1 MNKKL
6 FDFQEDAINELQVA
20 LKDLWNIT
28 DAIPK
33 ILLKAPTG
41 SGKTLITSAFID
53 SLQTESPFLPYL
65 GDIAFI
71 WITFGEKLAYQSKD
85 KFYNSF
91 FPNLRNTL
99 STPEDCLNVLRSNE
113 ILFINWEKLS
123 QAKSID
129 RLKLRRP
136 ENVLDRKESGFYF
149 EDIIENTH
157 HQGREIIL
165 IIDESHSHVET
176 DNSQDIIKIISPRLI
191 YNMSA
196 TPFKNED
203 AKKAFAVMM
212 MEKKAAKIEIDR
224 QRVIDAGLIKQEIK
238 CQTEEDLKRFKG
250 ANIDEVMLDLAI
262 EKRNQIKAEW
272 EKIGLNIN
280 PLCLIQLPNDDS
292 IYDDQKTTK
301 EVFTKDYLLRR
312 GVPEN
317 RIGVWLDNKPFK
329 EDWRLTDNDSEIDFL
344 LFKLAAGTGWDCP
357 RAHVLVM
364 FREVKSPVF
373 QSQTLGRIVR
383 MACFDDKLL
392 ENHPMLKTGYLYTTY
407 ERNTVAI
414 EETSSGNNKQKVY
427 SSKLITNSKKEA
439 VVKTYE
445 NDLFTLLS
453 QPESIADKIDGA
465 LDNGEIAPTET
476 SLPDYDIDKVKKVV
490 EVTKSIIHKK
500 LDNMIA
506 AEPERDLFTVDSTK
520 KNNDETA
527 TEVDISQNKIDS
539 IIQETNTEVMKV
551 LQSELKINNYSPLLK
566 QEINE
571 IIQDAVETTAGKKE
585 SELILLDPILKSDFL
600 SRTDYGDLGRSS
612 DFQKPFNKFM
622 HEYFGTNGN
631 NSYGDDDKA
640 CLEKLNVDL
649 TPTLTKKMMV
659 NEIFKAE
666 EEYDTKKDVQSIDMN
681 VSDNDA
687 SHYFTLMCMAC
698 IQESSVGNVKRS
710 WSPLRNA
717 LIRWV
722 NELVLPNPIK
732 IEDWYRIIVKDFNK
746 DTNSSIKK
754 AILNAI
760 ENYMPILKQFLDEK
774 QKEAEENRAKPFR
787 IKTEYNYTSDYEEY
801 TPSSKSLVQ
810 PFYLLKDY
818 NGRENETRFIK
829 HLEDNI
835 DVKNWFKNGSHG
847 KDSFCI
853 KYFKTDE
860 QVFDGFYPDWIVLY
874 KNGDIGIF
882 DTKKGNTGVKESQT
896 TRDKAKALQEKID
909 WLNHNSKLHY
919 IGGILELDSA
929 EWKNTS
935 INLFNSK
942 EN

>member
-6 FDFQEDAINELQVA
+6 FDFQEDAINELQTA
-20 LKDLWNIT
+20 FKDLWNIT
-28 DAIPK
+28 DVTPK
-33 ILLKAPTG
+33 VLLKAPTG
-41 SGKTLITSAFID
+41 SGKTLITSVFID

-85 KFYNSF
+85 KFYKTF

-99 STPEDCLNVLRSNE
+99 STPEDCLNALRSNE

-123 QAKSID
+123 QARSAD

-136 ENVLDRKESGFYF
+136 ENVLDRKESGYYF

-157 HQGREIIL
+157 NQGREIIL

-176 DNSQDIIKIISPRLI
+176 ENSQDIIKIICPKLI

-196 TPFKNED
+196 TPFTNED
-203 AKKAFAVMM
+203 SKKAFAVMM

-292 IYDDQKTTK
+292 VYEDNTETK
-301 EVFTKDYLLRR
+301 EVFTKNYLLRR

-317 RIGVWLDNKPFK
+317 RIGAWLDNKPIK
-329 EDWRLTDNDSEIDFL
+329 EEWRLTDNDSEIDFL

-383 MACFDDKLL
+383 MACFDEKLL
-392 ENHPMLKTGYLYTTY
+392 YGHSMLKTGYLYTTY

-427 SSKLITNSKKEA
+427 SSKLITTSKKDA

-445 NDLFTLLS
+445 NDLVALLS
-453 QPESIADKIDGA
+453 QPDSIADKIDEA
-465 LDNGEIAPTET
+465 LDKGEIISTET
-476 SLPDYDIDKVKKVV
+476 NLPDYDIDKVKKAV
-490 EVTKSIIHKK
+490 EVTKSIIHAK

-506 AEPERDLFTVDSTK
+506 AEPENDLFTVDSTK
-520 KNNDETA
+520 KDNDKTA
-527 TEVDISQNKIDS
+527 TEVKISQKKINS
-539 IIQETNTEVMKV
+539 VIQETSTEVMTV
-551 LQSELKINNYSPLLK
+551 LKNELKIDDYSPLLK

-571 IIQDAVETTAGKKE
+571 IIQDAVETTAGKRE
-585 SELILLDPILKSDFL
+585 AELILLDPVLKSDFL

-612 DFQKPFNKFM
+612 DFQPPFNEYM
-622 HEYFGTNGN
+622 HKYFGTNGN
-631 NSYGDDDKA
+631 NSYGDDDKV
-640 CLEKLNVDL
+640 CLEKMNIDL
-649 TPTLTKKMMV
+649 TPILTRKMMV

-666 EEYDTKKDVQSIDMN
+666 EEYDTKKDVQSTDVN
-681 VSDNDA
+681 VSDIDA
-687 SHYFTLMCMAC
+687 SHYLTLMCMAC

-717 LIRWV
+717 LIRWL

-732 IEDWYRIIVKDFNK
+732 IEDWYRIIVKDFSK

-760 ENYMPILKQFLDEK
+760 ENYMPILKKFLDEK

-787 IKTEYNYTSDYEEY
+787 IKTEYNYTNDYEEY

-810 PFYLLKDY
+810 PFYLLKNY
-818 NGRENETRFIK
+818 NGRDNETRFIK
-829 HLEDNI
+829 HLEDN
-835 DVKNWFKNGSHG
+835 DSVKNWFKNGSHG

-853 KYFKTDE
+853 KYFKTEE
-860 QVFDGFYPDWIVLY
+860 QTYDGFYPDWIVIY

-882 DTKKGNTGVKESQT
+882 DTKKGITGVIENQD
-896 TRDKAKALQEKID
+896 TRDKAKALNEKIN
-909 WLNHNSKLHY
+909 WLNQNSKIHY
-919 IGGILELDSA
+919 LGGILELDNG
-929 EWKNTS
+929 EWKNKS
-935 INLFNSK
+935 DNL
-942 EN
+942 

>member
-6 FDFQEDAINELQVA
+6 FNFQEDAINELQTA
-20 LKDLWNIT
+20 LKNLWNIT
-28 DAIPK
+28 DTIPK

-53 SLQTESPFLPYL
+53 SLQTESPFLPNL

-85 KFYNSF
+85 KFYNTF

-99 STPEDCLNVLRSNE
+99 STHEDCLNVLRSNE

-123 QAKSID
+123 QAKSTD

-136 ENVLDRKESGFYF
+136 ENVEDRKETGYYF

-157 HQGREIIL
+157 LQGRNIIL

-176 DNSQDIIKIISPRLI
+176 DNSQEIIKIINPKLI

-203 AKKAFAVMM
+203 AKKAFALMM
-212 MEKKAAKIEIDR
+212 MEKQAEMIEIDR
-224 QRVIDAGLIKQEIK
+224 QKVIDAGLIKQEIK

-262 EKRNQIKAEW
+262 EKRNQIKDEW

-292 IYDDQKTTK
+292 TYDDKTETK
-301 EVFTKDYLLRR
+301 EVFTKNYLLRR
-312 GVPEN
+312 GIPEN
-317 RIGVWLDNKPFK
+317 RIGAWLDNKPVK
-329 EDWRLTDNDSEIDFL
+329 EEWRLTDNDSEIDFL

-392 ENHPMLKTGYLYTTY
+392 ENHTMLKTGYLYTTY
-407 ERNTVAI
+407 ERNTVAL
-414 EETSSGNNKQKVY
+414 EVTSSGNNKQKVY
-427 SSKLITNSKKEA
+427 SSKLITTSKKDA

-445 NDLFTLLS
+445 NDLFNLLS
-453 QPESIADKIDGA
+453 QPDSIADKIDEA
-465 LDNGEIAPTET
+465 LDKGEIISTET
-476 SLPDYDIDKVKKVV
+476 NLPQYDIEKVKQVV
-490 EVTKSIIHKK
+490 EVTKNIIHKK
-500 LDNMIA
+500 LDNMIT
-506 AEPERDLFTVDSTK
+506 AEPEKELFTVDSTK
-520 KNNDETA
+520 NNTNDFA
-527 TEVDISQNKIDS
+527 TEIQISQNKINTV
-539 IIQETNTEVMKV
+539 IQETNTEVMKI
-551 LQSELKINNYSPLLK
+551 LQNELQINDYSPLLK
-566 QEINE
+566 QEIDE

-585 SELILLDPILKSDFL
+585 SELILLDPVLKSDFL

-612 DFQKPFNKFM
+612 DFQKAFNKFM

-631 NSYGDDDKA
+631 NSYGDDDKT
-640 CLEKLNVDL
+640 CLEKKNINL

-666 EEYDTKKDVQSIDMN
+666 EEYDTKKDVQSTDMN
-681 VSDNDA
+681 VSDIDA

-717 LIRWV
+717 LIRWL
-722 NELVLPNPIK
+722 NELVLPEPIK
-732 IEDWYRIIVKDFNK
+732 NEDWYRIIVKDFNK
-746 DTNSSIKK
+746 DTNSSIKIGILK
-754 AILNAI
+754 AID
-760 ENYMPILKQFLDEK
+760 NYMPILKKFLDEK
-774 QKEAEENRAKPFR
+774 QKEAEENRSKPFR
-787 IKTEYNYTSDYEEY
+787 IKTEYNYTKDYEQF
-801 TPSSKSLVQ
+801 TPAIKSLVQ
-810 PFYLLKDY
+810 PFYLLNTYSGKD
-818 NGRENETRFIK
+818 NETRFIK
-829 HLEDNI
+829 HMEENDEI
-835 DVKNWFKNGSHG
+835 KNWFKNGSHG
-847 KDSFCI
+847 KESLCI

-860 QVFDGFYPDWIVLY
+860 QTYDGFYPDWIVLY

-882 DTKKGNTGVKESQT
+882 DTKKGWTGINISQET
-896 TRDKAKALQEKID
+896 KDKAKALNEKID
-909 WLNHNSKLHY
+909 WLNKNSKNHY
-919 IGGILELDSA
+919 IGGILELENG
-929 EWKNTS
+929 EWKIKN
-935 INLFNSK
+935 IND
-942 EN
+942 

>member
-165 IIDESHSHVET
+165 IIDESHYHVET

-414 EETSSGNNKQKVY
+414 EDTSS
-427 SSKLITNSKKEA
+427 
-439 VVKTYE
+439 
-445 NDLFTLLS
+445 
-453 QPESIADKIDGA
+453 
-465 LDNGEIAPTET
+465 
-476 SLPDYDIDKVKKVV
+476 
-490 EVTKSIIHKK
+490 
-500 LDNMIA
+500 
-506 AEPERDLFTVDSTK
+506 
-520 KNNDETA
+520 
-527 TEVDISQNKIDS
+527 
-539 IIQETNTEVMKV
+539 
-551 LQSELKINNYSPLLK
+551 
-566 QEINE
+566 
-571 IIQDAVETTAGKKE
+571 
-585 SELILLDPILKSDFL
+585 
-600 SRTDYGDLGRSS
+600 
-612 DFQKPFNKFM
+612 
-622 HEYFGTNGN
+622 
-631 NSYGDDDKA
+631 
-640 CLEKLNVDL
+640 
-649 TPTLTKKMMV
+649 
-659 NEIFKAE
+659 
-666 EEYDTKKDVQSIDMN
+666 
-681 VSDNDA
+681 
-687 SHYFTLMCMAC
+687 
-698 IQESSVGNVKRS
+698 
-710 WSPLRNA
+710 
-717 LIRWV
+717 
-722 NELVLPNPIK
+722 
-732 IEDWYRIIVKDFNK
+732 
-746 DTNSSIKK
+746 
-754 AILNAI
+754 
-760 ENYMPILKQFLDEK
+760 
-774 QKEAEENRAKPFR
+774 
-787 IKTEYNYTSDYEEY
+787 
-801 TPSSKSLVQ
+801 
-810 PFYLLKDY
+810 
-818 NGRENETRFIK
+818 
-829 HLEDNI
+829 
-835 DVKNWFKNGSHG
+835 
-847 KDSFCI
+847 
-853 KYFKTDE
+853 
-860 QVFDGFYPDWIVLY
+860 
-874 KNGDIGIF
+874 
-882 DTKKGNTGVKESQT
+882 
-896 TRDKAKALQEKID
+896 
-909 WLNHNSKLHY
+909 
-919 IGGILELDSA
+919 
-929 EWKNTS
+929 
-935 INLFNSK
+935 
-942 EN
+942 